1 MKKKVLLSSILAIV
15 MCASLIVGATLA
27 LFSDKSDVNIVVSSG
42 NVDVEATLSDKVE
55 LSSMGVDRTEE
66 GTFAN
71 GGEAVVDAK
80 TGTLTL
86 TNITPGDKATVT
98 INVTNNSQVAIK
110 YRAMVRAADDSALAD
125 ELAFSGEG
133 FDFGVWQSVGALET
147 IDACKLSIELPV
159 DVENN
164 FQSMETKLVFSVEAV
179 QGNAPTDN
187 ISFVRATGDARADGD
202 TLQSVVSQA
211 QEGATIY
218 VGSGTY
224 DLDSSETA
232 SDQTGWYLPIEKS
245 NVTLIGIGNVVLTS
259 SDITPNGAWA
269 HQNFITIFGNN
280 VTLDNFTIQPKMD
293 GNKAI
298 EICGTNSR

>member
-71 GGEAVVDAK
+71 GGEAVVDAE

-133 FDFGVWQSVGALET
+133 FDFGVWQELEPGEQIIGAGEQEGV
-147 IDACKLSIELPV
+147 CKLSIELPV
-159 DVENN
+159 DVEND
-164 FQSMETKLVFSVEAV
+164 FQSMTTKLVFSVEAV

-187 ISFVRATGDARADGD
+187 ISFVRATGNARADGD
-202 TLQSVVSQA
+202 SLQAAVSQA
-211 QEGATIY
+211 QEGAHLRRFRYIRPR
-218 VGSGTY
+218 
-224 DLDSSETA
+224 
-232 SDQTGWYLPIEKS
+232 QQR
-245 NVTLIGIGNVVLTS
+245 
-259 SDITPNGAWA
+259 NG
-269 HQNFITIFGNN
+269 
-280 VTLDNFTIQPKMD
+280 
-293 GNKAI
+293 
-298 EICGTNSR
+298 